1 MEKKSTAGTIT
12 TSNQTDPSSDS
23 PPTKRAKQQPE
34 GHLSPVATTSNTS
47 TDPDV
52 HLLEEE
58 HLRHE
63 STVSTDTTKPPKDE
77 VYNFFLP
84 SEEECNSDSKE
95 NLEPNSAGLKSS
107 RTGGVWQKSLEE
119 SHSARINERSLLG
132 HLLCPEGTQKQI
144 PESDIF
150 HILGSEGVTEVG
162 ALYKVSPSKFILV
175 FGSKMA
181 KEELENTV
189 IQCRFGKTDITLS
202 FRKRIEPIKDGREPI
217 FVTIKLPEYIS
228 DQAVKIAF
236 SHFGEVL
243 SVFKGR
249 HKFNRKI
256 RNCKRHVRGGGSLD
270 TAEENCFPWWYYK
283 RCPLCRKGGVVLQV
297 QNPPHAWRE
306 LPCSFTHPRRL

>member
-23 PPTKRAKQQPE
+23 PPTKRAKQQLE
-34 GHLSPVATTSNTS
+34 GHLSPVVTTSNTS
-47 TDPDV
+47 TNPDV

-84 SEEECNSDSKE
+84 LEEECNKE
-95 NLEPNSAGLKSS
+95 NLEPNSASLKSS

-132 HLLCPEGTQKQI
+132 HLLCPEGTQKKI

-162 ALYKVSPSKFILV
+162 ALYKVSPSNFILV
-175 FGSKMA
+175 FGSKTA

-189 IQCRFGKTDITLS
+189 IQCRFGETDITLS

-228 DQAVKIAF
+228 DQAVEIAF

-249 HKFNRKI
+249 HKFNWKI
-256 RNCKRHVRGGGSLD
+256 RNGKRHVRGGGI
-270 TAEENCFPWWYYK
+270 PRY
-283 RCPLCRKGGVVLQV
+283 CRGKLLSMVVLQRMSSL
-297 QNPPHAWRE
+297 QKRWCCATGAKPATCLARIA
-306 LPCSFTHPRRL
+306 L